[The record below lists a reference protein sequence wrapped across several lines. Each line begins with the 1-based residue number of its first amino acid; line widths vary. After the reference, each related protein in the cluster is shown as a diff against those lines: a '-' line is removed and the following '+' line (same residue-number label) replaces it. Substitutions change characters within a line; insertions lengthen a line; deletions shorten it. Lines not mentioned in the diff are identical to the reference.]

1 MADSDEIFLA
11 LDGPL
16 DGAAE
21 RVAAA
26 LGLEFNG
33 DLRADTGEL
42 QYKGQARTFDG
53 VIGVY
58 VGPNT
63 FQPEPDEVQAM
74 DGYAVVVDVQSRQRK
89 EAQAE
94 ESRLAFDALTGA
106 LPDVPALL
114 SHNVEL
120 LVASYLPGSGTHTF
134 DPATTLDDPDID
146 TWRPWVVGT

>member
-11 LDGPL
+11 LAEPSDVV
-16 DGAAE
+16 AE
-21 RVAAA
+21 RVAGAV
-26 LGLEFNG
+26 GLEFNG

-42 QYKGQARTFDG
+42 QYRGSARTFDG
-53 VIGVY
+53 VIGIY
-58 VGPNT
+58 IGPNT

-74 DGYAVVVDVQSRQRK
+74 DRYAVVVDVQSRQRK
-89 EAQAE
+89 DAQAD
-94 ESRLAFDALTGA
+94 ESRLAFEALTGA

-134 DPATTLDDPDID
+134 NPGTTLDDPDLE
-146 TWRPWVVGT
+146 TWRPWVIA

>member
-11 LDGPL
+11 LDAPL
-16 DGAAE
+16 EEAAE

-33 DLRADTGEL
+33 DLRAGTGEL
-42 QYKGQARTFDG
+42 QYKGLARTFDG

-74 DGYAVVVDVQSRQRK
+74 DGYAVVVDIQCRQRK
-89 EAQAE
+89 DVQAE
-94 ESRLAFDALTGA
+94 ETRLAFEALVGA

-120 LVASYLPGSGTHTF
+120 LVASYLPESGTHTF
-134 DPATTLDDPDID
+134 EAGTTLDDPDID
-146 TWRPWVVGT
+146 TWRPWVIS

>member
-11 LDGPL
+11 LDAPL
-16 DGAAE
+16 EEAAE
-21 RVAAA
+21 RVATV

-42 QYKGQARTFDG
+42 QYKGRARTFDG

-74 DGYAVVVDVQSRQRK
+74 DRYAVVVDVQSRQRK
-89 EAQAE
+89 DAQAE
-94 ESRLAFDALTGA
+94 EARLAFEALGGA
-106 LPDVPALL
+106 LSDVPALL

-134 DPATTLDDPDID
+134 EPGTTLDDPDID
-146 TWRPWVVGT
+146 TWGPWVVT